1 MITLPQEPSEHQM
14 SNTEANALLA
24 KITEAVTTAR
34 RQNARPDVIMVDS
47 RLHKQI
53 ELALGQRVAS
63 VAKIPVCP
71 IPGFRLGWQ
80 VQLFTGG
87 VR

>member
-1 MITLPQEPSEHQM
+1 M

-34 RQNARPDVIMVDS
+34 RQNTRPDVIMLD
-47 RLHKQI
+47 RTLHKKL
-53 ELALGQRVAS
+53 ELALGGQSVSS

-71 IPGFRLGWQ
+71 VPGFDLEWQ
-80 VQLFTGG
+80 VQSFTGG